1 MPMGKLT
8 WGLAY
13 FDRESSIGDCVHARS
28 ERSGET
34 CVCAGSSK

>member
-13 FDRESSIGDCVHARS
+13 FDRESSIGDCARS

-34 CVCAGSSK
+34 FVCAGSSK